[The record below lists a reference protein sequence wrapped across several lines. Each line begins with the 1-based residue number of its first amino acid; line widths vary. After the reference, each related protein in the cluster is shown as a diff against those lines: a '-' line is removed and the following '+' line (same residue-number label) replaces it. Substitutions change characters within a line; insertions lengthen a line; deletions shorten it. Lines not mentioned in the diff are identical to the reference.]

1 MRTMLEHPLWKW
13 RSREHARPNCSMENP
28 PPEKNPGGPEWHPD
42 GSHLKKVECEKEL
55 NKKINVFLNCLCCL
69 RDQVPLKQC

>member
-1 MRTMLEHPLWKW
+1 
-13 RSREHARPNCSMENP
+13 MENP